1 MKLAQQ
7 LRAQHVKR
15 WGIVQVARE
24 QTIAEHMYGVAVIAG
39 HLATQ
44 MRWPGLDDP
53 SRQLM
58 LLRWALGHDLIEVL
72 TGDLASPFKSQA
84 KMLNSTFVEQV
95 EDSMSMWCGN
105 WRNKVRDTEIEM
117 IVKLADMI
125 EALNFIG
132 DCGLGS
138 HAREVEVDIRVRM
151 TDMVYEYDKQYPHLR
166 VLSAVAFTCN
176 DLGHAF
182 QPAYLEKGEW

>member
-7 LRAQHVKR
+7 MRAQHVKR

-53 SRQLM
+53 LRQLM

-84 KMLNSTFVEQV
+84 KMLNRTFVEQV

-105 WRNKVRDTEIEM
+105 LRNKVRDTEVEM

-125 EALNFIG
+125 EALNFIVDNG
-132 DCGLGS
+132 IGQ

-151 TDMVYEYDKQYPHLR
+151 TDMVFEYEKKYPELR
-166 VLSAVAFTCN
+166 IPSAVAFTCN
-176 DLGHAF
+176 DLGFAF
-182 QPAYLEKGEW
+182 DAAYLKKGEW